1 MKQIKT
7 LKTKKTAALAAT
19 KAKKVKQLDEATL
32 KEVRYWPCCV
42 TRCSHVDEMFWKYH
56 VNASGYGV
64 AGAAERVQPRSP
76 FRAQRAGFCA
86 ARGPHECR
94 HHQPD
99 PGNLTHEVRTVFDA

>member
-42 TRCSHVDEMFWKYH
+42 TRCSYLD
-56 VNASGYGV
+56 
-64 AGAAERVQPRSP
+64 
-76 FRAQRAGFCA
+76 
-86 ARGPHECR
+86 
-94 HHQPD
+94 
-99 PGNLTHEVRTVFDA
+99 